1 MCLKRYLAELSDGD
15 NTLVSSKLAK
25 LSALSQEELKLFLKA
40 WARMGIARRR
50 QIVGKLAELAEGDI
64 KLNFD
69 DIFRACLL
77 DPDEVVRVKSIE
89 GLWECENRSLIK
101 PLIALLREDS
111 KESVRA
117 AAAVAL
123 GRFAM
128 LAELEKLR
136 PEDGVKVQN
145 ALLSAIEDQREQLEV
160 KRRATEAI
168 APISLPK
175 VEDIIQQAYKSDD
188 SRMRASSLYAMGR
201 NGDSAWLP
209 ILVKELSSLDAEM
222 RFEAAGACGELGDE
236 AAVPHLVRLID
247 DIDTQVKC
255 SAIVALGQVGGS
267 EAEEAL
273 RKCLDHPDEQVRKAA
288 EEALEEL
295 GFGKEPL
302 SFRFESGDHL

>member
-25 LSALSQEELKLFLKA
+25 ISALSQEELTLFLEA
-40 WARMGIARRR
+40 WARMGVARRK
-50 QIVGKLAELAEGDI
+50 QIVGKLVELAEENPS
-64 KLNFD
+64 LTFD

-77 DPDEVVRVKSIE
+77 DPDEVVRAKSIE

-136 PEDGVKVQN
+136 PQDGVKVQN

-160 KRRATEAI
+160 KRRAIEAI

-175 VEDIIQQAYKSDD
+175 VEDIIHQAYKSGD
-188 SRMRASSLYAMGR
+188 SRMRASALYAMGR
-201 NGDSAWLP
+201 NGDPAWLP

-222 RFEAAGACGELGDE
+222 RFEAAWACGELGDE
-236 AAVPHLVRLID
+236 AAVPQLVRLID

-267 EAEEAL
+267 EAEKAL

-288 EEALEEL
+288 EESLEEL